1 MASSFKN
8 AGMTVVTSDNASAN
22 FYTCPSATVAVI
34 HALYISNKS
43 STNVANVDV
52 KVTIDGGTTFRHIG
66 KSLQVPIENT
76 LVLDK
81 PINLEANDII
91 RIVAEPNE
99 DSSAP
104 SVEAFASILEIS

>member
-52 KVTIDGGTTFRHIG
+52 KVTVDGGTTFRHIG

-91 RIVAEPNE
+91 RIVAELNE
-99 DSSAP
+99 DSTSP
-104 SVEAFASILEIS
+104 DVEVFASILEIN

>member
-8 AGMTVVTSDNASAN
+8 AGMAVITTDNSSAN
-22 FYTCPSATVAVI
+22 LYTCPSATVAVI

-91 RIVAEPNE
+91 RIVAEVNE
-99 DSSAP
+99 DSTSP
-104 SVEAFASILEIS
+104 DVEVFASILEIN

>member
-1 MASSFKN
+1 MASVFKN
-8 AGMTVVTSDNASAN
+8 AGMAVITTDTSSAN
-22 FYTCPSATVAVI
+22 LYTCPSATVAVI

-52 KVTIDGGTTFRHIG
+52 KVTVDGGTTFRHIG

-91 RIVAEPNE
+91 RIVAEINE
-99 DSSAP
+99 DSTSP
-104 SVEAFASILEIS
+104 DVEVFASVLEIS

>member
-8 AGMTVVTSDNASAN
+8 AGMTIVTSDNASAN

-52 KVTIDGGTTFRHIG
+52 KVTTDGGTTFYHIG
-66 KSLQVPIENT
+66 KSLEIDVSNT
-76 LVLDK
+76 LIMDK

>member
-8 AGMTVVTSDNASAN
+8 AGMTIVTSDNASAN

-52 KVTIDGGTTFRHIG
+52 KVTTDGGTTFYHIG
-66 KSLQVPIENT
+66 KSLEIDVSNT

-91 RIVAEPNE
+91 RIVAETNE
-99 DSSAP
+99 DSTAP

>member
-8 AGMTVVTSDNASAN
+8 AGMTIVTSDSASAN

-52 KVTIDGGTTFRHIG
+52 KVTTDGGTTFYHIG
-66 KSLQVPIENT
+66 KSLEIEVSNT
-76 LVLDK
+76 LIMDK

-91 RIVAEPNE
+91 RIVAESNE
-99 DSSAP
+99 DSSSP
-104 SVEAFASILEIS
+104 EVEAFASILEIS

>member
-8 AGMTVVTSDNASAN
+8 AGMTIVTSDNASAN
-22 FYTCPSATVAVI
+22 FYTCPSDTVAVI

-52 KVTIDGGTTFRHIG
+52 KVTTDGGTTFYHIG
-66 KSLQVPIENT
+66 KSLEIETNNT

-81 PINLEANDII
+81 PINLENNDII
-91 RIVAEPNE
+91 RIYADPNP
-99 DSSAP
+99 DSS
-104 SVEAFASILEIS
+104 SVDVEAYASILEIS

>member
-8 AGMTVVTSDNASAN
+8 AGMTIVTSDNASAN

-43 STNVANVDV
+43 STNLANVDV
-52 KVTIDGGTTFRHIG
+52 KVTTDGGTTFYHIG
-66 KSLQVPIENT
+66 KSLEIDVSNT
-76 LVLDK
+76 LIMDK

-91 RIVAEPNE
+91 RIVAESNE
-99 DSSAP
+99 DSSSP
-104 SVEAFASILEIS
+104 EVEAFASILEIN

>member
-1 MASSFKN
+1 MASAFKN
-8 AGMTVVTSDNASAN
+8 AGMTIITSDNASAN

-52 KVTIDGGTTFRHIG
+52 KVTKDGGTTFYHIW
-66 KSLQVPIENT
+66 KSLEIDVSNT

-91 RIVAEPNE
+91 RIVAESNE
-99 DSSAP
+99 DSSTP

>member
-8 AGMTVVTSDNASAN
+8 AGMTIVTSDNASAN

-52 KVTIDGGTTFRHIG
+52 KVTTDGGTTFYHIG
-66 KSLQVPIENT
+66 KSLEIDVSNT
-76 LVLDK
+76 LIMDK
-81 PINLEANDII
+81 PINLEANEII
-91 RIVAEPNE
+91 RIVAESNE
-99 DSSAP
+99 DSSSP
-104 SVEAFASILEIS
+104 EVEAFASILEIS